1 MRSRYW
7 IAVRGDEITGSAIFG
22 GQHPRYPIE
31 VTSDEEIALLRHG
44 LRRCL
49 YVGGRVVLKPT
60 VTLRCDVR
68 DFAADGD
75 VVAAVRVEGA
85 PDGRAVTLRVTM
97 GGVRHDVKLAP
108 GERLEL
114 TAAEAGPVVVEL
126 VDHDLHAAPL
136 TLQAVEP

>member
-1 MRSRYW
+1 MRTW
-7 IAVRGDEITGSAIFG
+7 IAVHGEHITGSAILQ

-31 VTSDEEIALLRHG
+31 VTNDAEIELLRGG

-49 YVGGRVVLKPT
+49 YRSGRVMLKPT
-60 VTLRCDVR
+60 VTLRCGVR

-75 VVAAVRVEGA
+75 AVAAVRVEGA